1 MQNPSTTPQKQPTSL
16 KAHLA
21 HLQTLKQRGRIELIM
36 GTMFAG
42 KSTELLIRLR
52 RQEAAKKR
60 VLRVKFTADQ
70 RYSHAGMIATHNGQ
84 SCEAVPVTL
93 LAELGDQWRAY
104 DVIGIDE
111 GQFFNDVS
119 QFAEMAA
126 NAGKIVIISSLQGT
140 FYRTTWKNVTEL
152 IPLCEEVVKLSA
164 ICQLCKEKKASFT
177 FRTASAENQKLI
189 GGAEMYM
196 PLCRL
201 CHIVKSSESEVQYMG
216 DPEHIK
222 VNVELNNKPASDSA
236 TTSATSSEEGLSHE
250 AVQAE

>member
-1 MQNPSTTPQKQPTSL
+1 M
-16 KAHLA
+16 
-21 HLQTLKQRGRIELIM
+21 
-36 GTMFAG
+36 
-42 KSTELLIRLR
+42 
-52 RQEAAKKR
+52 
-60 VLRVKFTADQ
+60 
-70 RYSHAGMIATHNGQ
+70 
-84 SCEAVPVTL
+84 TL
-93 LAELGDQWRAY
+93 LADLGEQWRAY

-111 GQFFNDVS
+111 GQFFNDVT

-140 FYRTTWKNVTEL
+140 FYRSTWKNVTEL

-189 GGAEMYM
+189 GGADMYM

-201 CHIVKSSESEVQYMG
+201 CHILKSSESEVQFKG

-222 VNVELNNKPASDSA
+222 VNVELKSTSSVSAS
-236 TTSATSSEEGLSHE
+236 TSATSSEEFGNSSTE
-250 AVQAE
+250 AVQAD